1 MMATTGPEQTPNRP
15 RKRNRDQQQP
25 KWWALML
32 TMRPEDK
39 WDEATHEKKTL
50 ANSWVW
56 PGVCMSVL
64 VCLCVC
70 DSWQLESKDWE
81 TEKIFKSRII
91 CIIKLLIQIGNGA
104 GRKKEK
110 EREGWRVRERGSLV
124 QSCIVWELG
133 FVLTLL
139 ANHAHHCATLRR
151 KGEARLWQYSAKR
164 ERERKTND
172 ASCCNILRDSLTLN
186 WQ

>member
-1 MMATTGPEQTPNRP
+1 MLLLMLHRSNGILIIDYDDGDDRPRTDSEQAPNRP
-15 RKRNRDQQQP
+15 RKRNRDQQVP

-56 PGVCMSVL
+56 PGVC
-64 VCLCVC
+64 VCEFVCVCMC

-81 TEKIFKSRII
+81 TEKIFESRII

-104 GRKKEK
+104 GKETEK
-110 EREGWRVRERGSLV
+110 ERGRGVRGRLL

-151 KGEARLWQYSAKR
+151 KRQAR
-164 ERERKTND
+164 
-172 ASCCNILRDSLTLN
+172 
-186 WQ
+186 